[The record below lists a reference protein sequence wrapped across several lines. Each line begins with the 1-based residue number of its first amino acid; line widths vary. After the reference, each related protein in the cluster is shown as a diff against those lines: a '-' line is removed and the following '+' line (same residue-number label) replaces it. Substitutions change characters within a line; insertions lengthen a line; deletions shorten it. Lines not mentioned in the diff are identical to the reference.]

1 MGDQSSVNSTLLSQ
15 LNDVVQR
22 LGPVPEAAQRL
33 ALEVAGERFVLSRVE
48 SASST
53 CRVVRQPDGQE
64 SDCTVIIRSASDC
77 WALAHG
83 HISPQ
88 QAYAQGRLSVRGSLS
103 SLMQLRPFVSEMRA
117 KLPVSELPGV
127 AWLPDSASNSCM
139 ACDAVFS
146 LMRRR
151 HHCRSCG
158 RLFCDRCSPYRSG
171 LEARQCDQCR
181 AELRAPAVREDGNF
195 AAVRVLEQRLEEVEA
210 AAAQREAEELLGAAW
225 VFLCLSAA
233 AVALVLVACGWQ
245 QSLLALA
252 ALAVFMGLLFFRQL
266 RALWLCVLVI
276 WKYMQSNWEA
286 KRLCEEDAKRFLSA
300 RYRVLAF
307 LGARGLRQL
316 GGVWPKVGQYMSTQG
331 DKWPDEVLVELRKL
345 RDAMPAAP
353 FHTTR
358 KTIEEDLGKSV
369 EELFKHIEEQPIA
382 SASIGQVHK
391 ATLKDGRLVAV
402 KVQHRHAARQI
413 PIDVAYMR
421 LLARLAYILT
431 LGEVDLM
438 PVVTEWLGAVLEEL
452 DFHNEAKNQ
461 IRGRRE
467 LLEAKLEMVV
477 PEVFPELCGSRVLV
491 MEFVDGHQVAA
502 GDASL
507 APEERLQVMTSL
519 VKAYAHGL
527 FVSGHFNG
535 DPHAG
540 NLLVTRRD
548 GKARCVLL
556 DWGLTKQLSDQ
567 KRLAACKLIVAVGM
581 KDTNGIVEAFREMG
595 MNFSLNADPEPELL
609 LAILRQISLIENKQ
623 ESRRMQE
630 KFGQT
635 MKKAMSHKMD
645 LHTKVDSYTG
655 DFFFIFRVA
664 SLIKGLATVLD
675 IKAQFL
681 EIFISVSRG
690 VLAGHAQPLRRPLA
704 PTAGERL
711 CRVAT
716 EALQKGAV
724 GIQVAKVNQQGQL
737 QISLTLGCVAYTSWQ
752 PLHDS
757 DPFPLGGTVLGE
769 PLLAAATARVLQKG
783 GISLNSPAKPLLW
796 PKYAGSLTV
805 GDVLMGKKAIC
816 KAPACASTRMLADL
830 GALMKWLETA
840 PAADGLAP
848 AWWPQAEREAASAW
862 LLKSV
867 QKMPGDSVKDFFAEV
882 RRPIFTANMSPVQIS
897 KHIMSVESAE
907 VEAAQDTL
915 VASLGADEMR
925 AMHLTDVCL
934 VNHPAMRES
943 ERCFGLAAS
952 AASAAVAALDV
963 KNDFWPTRTAETN
976 QLSCAKRNRQG
987 ELAVVFLTCADA
999 DLAQQLAEI
1008 ALE

>member
-22 LGPVPEAAQRL
+22 LGPVPEVAERL
-33 ALEVAGERFVLSRVE
+33 ALEVAGERFVLAASP
-48 SASST
+48 SASS
-53 CRVVRQPDGQE
+53 CRVVRQPEGQE
-64 SDCTVIIRSASDC
+64 SDCTVVIRSASDC

-88 QAYAQGRLSVRGSLS
+88 QAYAQGRLSVRGNLS
-103 SLMQLRPFVSEMRA
+103 ALMQLRPFVAEMRA
-117 KLPVSELPGV
+117 KVPVSELPGV
-127 AWLPDSASNSCM
+127 AWLPDTASDSCM
-139 ACDAVFS
+139 ACDAVFT

-171 LEARQCDQCR
+171 IEARQCDQCR
-181 AELRAPAVREDGNF
+181 AEAVRPPREDHSS
-195 AAVRVLEQRLEEVEA
+195 AMRLLEQRLEEVEA
-210 AAAQREAEELLGAAW
+210 AAAQREAEELLGVAW
-225 VFLCLSAA
+225 LFLCLSAA
-233 AVALVLVACGWQ
+233 AVVLLLAACGSQ
-245 QSLLALA
+245 RSLLAIA
-252 ALAVFMGLLFFRQL
+252 AFAVVIRLFMFRQL
-266 RALWLCVLVI
+266 RALWLCVLVL
-276 WKYMQSNWEA
+276 WKYMQSTWEA

-331 DKWPDEVLVELRKL
+331 DKWPDEVLAELRKL

-358 KTIEEDLGKSV
+358 KTIQEDLGKSV
-369 EELFKHIEEQPIA
+369 EELFQHFEEQPIA

-391 ATLKDGRLVAV
+391 ATLRDGRLVAV

-413 PIDVAYMR
+413 PVDVAYMR
-421 LLARLAYILT
+421 LLARFAYILT

-452 DFHNEAKNQ
+452 DFQNEAKNQ
-461 IRGRRE
+461 IRGRTE
-467 LLEAKLEMVV
+467 LMEAKLDMVV
-477 PEVFPELCGSRVLV
+477 PEVFPALCGRRVLV
-491 MEFVDGHQVAA
+491 MEFVDGHQVGA
-502 GDASL
+502 GDAFL

-548 GKARCVLL
+548 GKAQCVLL
-556 DWGLTKQLSDQ
+556 DWGLTKQLSEQ
-567 KRLAACKLIVAVGM
+567 RRLAACKLIVAVGM

-595 MNFSLNADPEPELL
+595 MNFSLNADPEPDLL

-623 ESRRMQE
+623 ESRRMQA
-630 KFGQT
+630 KFGKT
-635 MKKAMSHKMD
+635 MQKAMSHKME

-690 VLAGHAQPLRRPLA
+690 VLAGQRPQLRPFSA
-704 PTAGERL
+704 PSAGERL
-711 CRVAT
+711 WRLAT

-724 GIQVAKVNQQGQL
+724 GIQLVKVDRQGKLQL
-737 QISLTLGCVAYTSWQ
+737 SLATGCVAYTSWQ
-752 PLHDS
+752 PLHES
-757 DPFPLGGTVLGE
+757 DPFPLGCTVLGA
-769 PLLAAATARVLQKG
+769 PLLAAATAKVLKKR
-783 GISLNSPAKPLLW
+783 GILLNAPAEALLW
-796 PKYAGSLTV
+796 PKYSGPLTV
-805 GDVLMGKKAIC
+805 GDVLMGRKAIC
-816 KAPACASTRMLADL
+816 KAPSRASTRMLADL
-830 GALMKWLETA
+830 SALMKWLETA

-848 AWWPQAEREAASAW
+848 AWWPAAEREAASAW
-862 LLKSV
+862 LLKSG
-867 QKMPGDSVKDFFAEV
+867 QLLPGDAMKDFFAEV
-882 RRPIFTANMSPVQIS
+882 RRPLFKAKMSPVQIS
-897 KHIMSVESAE
+897 KPIMSVESAE

-934 VNHPAMRES
+934 VNHPAMRDS
-943 ERCFGLAAS
+943 ERCFGLSAC
-952 AASAAVAALDV
+952 AASAAVAALHVQDE
-963 KNDFWPTRTAETN
+963 FWQGAVLTN
-976 QLSCAKRNRQG
+976 QLSCVKRNQQG

-999 DLAQQLAEI
+999 DLAQHLADV